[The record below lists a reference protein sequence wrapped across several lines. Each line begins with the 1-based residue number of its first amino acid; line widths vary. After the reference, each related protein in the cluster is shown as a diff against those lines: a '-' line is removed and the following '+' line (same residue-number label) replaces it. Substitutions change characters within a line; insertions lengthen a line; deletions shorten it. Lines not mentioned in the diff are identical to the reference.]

1 MRLKA
6 LAISFIL
13 FFYPFNLLAD
23 SQYKLAEDDLG
34 SIDRVIEIDGE
45 FYFIFNHR
53 QALGLLSDIQAA
65 KLSREQIDIYK
76 YQIDLYRS
84 VVKEKDFLINL
95 INSDRESD
103 KELINKLSQ
112 PKPWYLNDS
121 FIFISGFLVSSALFG
136 FWTYMDRKGD

>member
-23 SQYKLAEDDLG
+23 TQYKLAQDELG
-34 SIDRVIEIDGE
+34 QIDRVIEIDGE
-45 FYFIFNHR
+45 FYFIFNHD
-53 QALGLLSDIQAA
+53 QALKLLSEIEAA
-65 KLSREQIDIYK
+65 RLSDKQIEIYK
-76 YQIDLYRS
+76 YQIELYKS

-103 KELINKLSQ
+103 KELIHKLSQ
-112 PKPWYLNDS
+112 PKPWYLTES
-121 FIFISGFLVSSALFG
+121 FIFIGGFLVSSALFG